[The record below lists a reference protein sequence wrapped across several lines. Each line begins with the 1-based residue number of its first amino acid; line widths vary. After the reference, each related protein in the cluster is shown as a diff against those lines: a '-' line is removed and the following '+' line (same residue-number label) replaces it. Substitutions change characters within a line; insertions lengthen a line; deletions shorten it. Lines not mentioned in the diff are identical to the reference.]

1 MGLSRCLKEPLQ
13 ELVSGT
19 RPPWFPGAE
28 CGERKDEGR
37 RKSRQQVK
45 RGRREDRG
53 EQRSNEGEHTCVC
66 LYQWTRGTL
75 EQGTPTPRPIPVHG
89 PLGTS
94 HTARGERRAGDEASP
109 AAPHHSTTRAPPP
122 SRSATP

>member
-37 RKSRQQVK
+37 RKSRQQVIVLFI
-45 RGRREDRG
+45 GRNWVEVCMDQGQRVKKED
-53 EQRSNEGEHTCVC
+53 E
-66 LYQWTRGTL
+66 
-75 EQGTPTPRPIPVHG
+75 
-89 PLGTS
+89 
-94 HTARGERRAGDEASP
+94 
-109 AAPHHSTTRAPPP
+109 
-122 SRSATP
+122 